1 VIGFLIFYRL
11 NFKKSIAIGLIFFL
25 VGLSIGMHEHLAE
38 DEVAYSRQGYLDS
51 VVYVKEHNKTSV
63 KEALCLFV
71 YNSND
76 VCNKYKEG

>member
-1 VIGFLIFYRL
+1 
-11 NFKKSIAIGLIFFL
+11 
-25 VGLSIGMHEHLAE
+25 MHEHLAE